1 MANAVGLL
9 ETWMNSTVGR
19 IESVTNTFT
28 LVTDEVDTLKTVLV
42 RIFVCMPPE
51 LFFFK
56 KINFG
61 VGGGSGGGSGWL
73 SMHTIGLYKRELVAV
88 VLFKNNDYCVYYYY
102 RAEVLPINLVPFAAI
117 FADRLLNNPM
127 HALMCAKTFIRIH
140 RGTQIYTLISN

>member
-1 MANAVGLL
+1 
-9 ETWMNSTVGR
+9 MNSTVGR

-28 LVTDEVDTLKTVLV
+28 LVTDEVDTLKAVLV

-51 LFFFK
+51 LFFLKKK
-56 KINFG
+56 KIG

-102 RAEVLPINLVPFAAI
+102 RAEVLPINLVPFAAM
-117 FADRLLNNPM
+117 FVCLSDACSDVRQNFHPNTSR
-127 HALMCAKTFIRIH
+127 HTNV
-140 RGTQIYTLISN
+140 YTDF